1 HLNKAIW
8 NIYDWSGE
16 TVDPEVLSKLAIEGK
31 NWLYN
36 QTTVKLSE
44 YLATLSMF
52 DIAEVYNHPKVREA
66 NHNIEPTTYGIE
78 KISYGKVKEVFN
90 DPTQF
95 IGNSNI

>member
-1 HLNKAIW
+1 M
-8 NIYDWSGE
+8 
-16 TVDPEVLSKLAIEGK
+16 
-31 NWLYN
+31 
-36 QTTVKLSE
+36 KLSE

-95 IGNSNI
+95 IGNSIIEGLRAGTQKTEQLL